1 MSAADATV
9 APGRWRSLVGGGAY
23 SFQFGVRRG
32 DAANWLT
39 TADADPARLAERQG
53 WLKEFPE
60 RHRPWLPEAAP
71 LLAELRS
78 LLGLPGSDAPAQS
91 QATEIGG
98 LWAEDFLLLAPGD
111 DGEMIFRGGCVCF
124 PTSWAPE
131 EKLGRPVTAIHA
143 PVPTLN
149 DTLGRRIR
157 DYLSRVPA
165 GVVGER
171 ENWGL
176 AATAEL
182 NLHPALGRPRLT
194 AAATPATAWLRV
206 ERQAFVPLPRSG
218 GAGFL
223 IRIELERLDHLAAAD
238 PETALALADALTS
251 MPAEIAS
258 YKGLTEARLALAAAL
273 KGR

>member
-1 MSAADATV
+1 
-9 APGRWRSLVGGGAY
+9 
-23 SFQFGVRRG
+23 
-32 DAANWLT
+32 
-39 TADADPARLAERQG
+39 
-53 WLKEFPE
+53 LKEFPG
-60 RHRPWLPEAAP
+60 RHRPGRPEAAP

-78 LLGLPGSDAPAQS
+78 LLVLPAGHAPPERLA
-91 QATEIGG
+91 AETGG
-98 LWAEDFLLLAPGD
+98 LWPQDFLLLAPGD
-111 DGEMIFRGGCVCF
+111 DGELIFRGGCVCF

-149 DTLGRRIR
+149 GTLGRRIR
-157 DYLSRVPA
+157 EYLARVPA

-206 ERQAFVPLPRSG
+206 ERQAFLPLPRSG
-218 GAGFL
+218 GAAFL
-223 IRIELERLDHLAAAD
+223 IRIELERLDHLAAAV

-251 MPAEIAS
+251 MPAEIAA
-258 YKGLTEARLALAAAL
+258 YKGLTEARPALVAAL